1 MSLGWLEAADNYTRA
16 ALPRPAEILPHTLL
30 HIGRTPATASPLP
43 ILGRGRGISPAG
55 DAEPLRGSAGS
66 AGSAGASP
74 AYTTTHL
81 SLPSP
86 GISALHCTLWGVRFD
101 AQSEPQCY
109 VRDDASRNG
118 TRLNGAPLPR
128 GLPCLLSAGDILQLP
143 APGCASIQGRH
154 PDVTG
159 DISDITPDATVT
171 APRWFRLRFRGVEG
185 AQTAAHNLEG
195 APSAATP
202 PVAAPAPW
210 QITPRLIGSGTF
222 GQVLVC
228 TRGNSPTRYA
238 VKVVTRRAGHPHA
251 DAEREARILAS
262 LTHPNIVAVHCVH
275 VCGPQLLLFQ
285 DLVCGGD
292 LFAYLARGDRLA
304 PLPEYEALVVV
315 YQVLCA
321 LRYMH
326 ARGVVHRDLKLDNV
340 LLAAPEPCAR
350 VVLADFGIARELAS
364 PRQRMHTVVG
374 TPEYCAPEVGFGRV
388 RGGRGNLHSQYTQ
401 LSRLA
406 TVEQVSRYG
415 YSRKCDL
422 WSLGVLTHIVLTG
435 VSPFYGDGVQEGMVQ
450 RAAKGKL
457 EMHGSAWEGVSSDA
471 RGFVAALLEVSEE
484 QRCDAQGAMRLRW
497 VRRHRGVL
505 RRVYS
510 KIVGGGGDM

>member
-1 MSLGWLEAADNYTRA
+1 MSLGWLEPADTYTRA

-30 HIGRTPATASPLP
+30 HIGRAP
-43 ILGRGRGISPAG
+43 
-55 DAEPLRGSAGS
+55 AEPSSPMLGKGKGAANIRMGGLP
-66 AGSAGASP
+66 GAGAP
-74 AYTTTHL
+74 AYTPTHL

-128 GLPCLLSAGDILQLP
+128 GLPCLLSGGDVLQLP

-171 APRWFRLRFRGVEG
+171 APRWFRLRFRGV
-185 AQTAAHNLEG
+185 AAPQTAAQGPEG
-195 APSAATP
+195 DTSSAATP
-202 PVAAPAPW
+202 PFTAPAPW

-238 VKVVTRRAGHPHA
+238 VKVVTRRTGHAHPQT

-292 LFAYLARGDRLA
+292 LFAYLARSDRLA

-364 PRQRMHTVVG
+364 PQQRMHTVVG

-388 RGGRGNLHSQYTQ
+388 RGNCDLRSQYSTF
-401 LSRLA
+401 SRLA
-406 TVEQVSRYG
+406 TAEQVSRYG

-450 RAAKGKL
+450 RAARGKL
-457 EMHGSAWEGVSSDA
+457 EMHGSAWEGVSADA
-471 RGFVAALLEVSEE
+471 RGFVAGLLEVSEE

-497 VRRHRGVL
+497 VHGHRGVL

-510 KIVGGGGDM
+510 KIVGGGDM